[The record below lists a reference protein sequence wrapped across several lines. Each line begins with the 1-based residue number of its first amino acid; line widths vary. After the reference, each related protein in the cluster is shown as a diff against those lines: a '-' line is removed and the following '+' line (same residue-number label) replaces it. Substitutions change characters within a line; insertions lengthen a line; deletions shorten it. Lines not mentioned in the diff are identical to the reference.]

1 MYIHERRKHI
11 CGYFRITER
20 YLLLI
25 IETGSRVAKTGV
37 SQENTVLYR
46 RQVSKHSD
54 SHMTLLKV
62 DELFSAFF
70 DIFSI

>member
-1 MYIHERRKHI
+1 MSVVNTFAVTFVSLKD
-11 CGYFRITER
+11 
-20 YLLLI
+20 YLLVI